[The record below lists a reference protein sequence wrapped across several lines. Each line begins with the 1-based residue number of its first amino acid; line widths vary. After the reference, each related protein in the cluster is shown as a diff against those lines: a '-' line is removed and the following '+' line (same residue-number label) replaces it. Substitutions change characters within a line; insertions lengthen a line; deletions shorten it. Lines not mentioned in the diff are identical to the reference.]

1 MFWLKLNE
9 EKTEL
14 LRLGR
19 RNSEDERFSHEFK
32 ISIKILGTHC
42 DYNNVRRKKANLD
55 SVLKSMK
62 KVLNRIRRIQIVE
75 NFCHTQNYV
84 LGIFNSSFQ

>member
-32 ISIKILGTHC
+32 TSIKILGTHC
-42 DYNNVRRKKANLD
+42 DYNNVRRKKVNFD

-62 KVLNRIRRIQIVE
+62 KVLNMWKWRGLTLIRRIQIVK
-75 NFCHTQNYV
+75 NF
-84 LGIFNSSFQ
+84 